1 MAGMIFSRGA
11 SVSARLAVAIL
22 LSTAL
27 MIADHNDDR
36 LRRMRAALSL
46 AVLPIQALADLPARA
61 VEWVSTTL
69 ASRASLLEENDSLHR
84 RNLKLMARLQQFDAL
99 RAENMRL
106 RDLLD
111 SSYKI
116 GDRVL
121 IAELV
126 GVDLDPFK
134 QQILVD
140 KGRRS
145 NVFRGQPVLDAD
157 AVMGQVIQVD
167 EVNSIVLLI
176 TDASHA
182 LPVQVLRNGLRG
194 IAVGTGIIDRLKVPH
209 LPNNADI
216 RVGDRLVTSGLGGRF
231 PPGYPVAEVVEVTHR
246 PGESFAEVVA
256 RPLAHLDRVHEVLL
270 VWSQEQAF
278 ETLTGKAAEE
288 AADAASGTAR

>member
-1 MAGMIFSRGA
+1 
-11 SVSARLAVAIL
+11 
-22 LSTAL
+22 
-27 MIADHNDDR
+27 MIADHNGSR
-36 LRRMRAALSL
+36 LQRMREALSL
-46 AVLPIQALADLPARA
+46 VVLPIQALADLPTRLGG
-61 VEWVSTTL
+61 WVSETF
-69 ASRASLLEENDSLHR
+69 ASRNALLEENDRLR
-84 RNLKLMARLQQFDAL
+84 RGNLKLKARLQQFDAL
-99 RAENMRL
+99 QAENMRL

-134 QQILVD
+134 QQILID

-145 NVFRGQPVLDAD
+145 KLFRGQPVLDAD
-157 AVMGQVIQVD
+157 AVMGQVTQVNA
-167 EVNSIVLLI
+167 VNSIVVLI
-176 TDASHA
+176 TDSSHA

-194 IAVGTGIIDRLKVPH
+194 IAVGTGIIDRLKIPH

-231 PPGYPVAEVVEVTHR
+231 PPGYPVAEVVSVTHQ
-246 PGESFAEVVA
+246 PGEPFAEVVA

-270 VWSQEQAF
+270 VWSHDQN
-278 ETLTGKAAEE
+278 LTGVTSKEE
-288 AADAASGTAR
+288 ASPPLGAGS

>member
-1 MAGMIFSRGA
+1 
-11 SVSARLAVAIL
+11 
-22 LSTAL
+22 
-27 MIADHNDDR
+27 MIADYNDTR
-36 LRRMRAALSL
+36 LQRMRAALSM
-46 AVLPIQALADLPARA
+46 AVLPIQMLADLPARIGSWLS
-61 VEWVSTTL
+61 ETL
-69 ASRASLLEENDSLHR
+69 ASHEQLLEDNHKLHR
-84 RNLKLMARLQQFDAL
+84 GNLKLMARLQQFEAL

-134 QQILVD
+134 QQILID

-145 NVFRGQPVLDAD
+145 KVFRGQPVLDAE
-157 AVMGQVIQVD
+157 AVMGQVTQVN
-167 EVNSIVLLI
+167 EVNSIVVLL
-176 TDASHA
+176 TDSSHA

-194 IAVGTGIIDRLKVPH
+194 IATGTGIIDRLKIPH

-231 PPGYPVAEVVEVTHR
+231 PPGYPVAEVVSVEHL
-246 PGESFAEVVA
+246 PGEPFTEVLA

-270 VWSQEQAF
+270 VWSYDQR
-278 ETLTGKAAEE
+278 LTEVGKHLPEAAEK
-288 AADAASGTAR
+288 AQ